1 MTAMHPAAPHHLP
14 AFITAPGETDP
25 FMVGSAIGL
34 VVMVFALGSLYFRLH
49 ALPEHLGHRNASK
62 LQFEVIGALALL
74 ALFTHNNW
82 FWVTALLLALVPI
95 PDLYAPL
102 AGMAESLA
110 AMAGRRRPVA
120 GPDDGSGA
128 QLQPAPLPPAASGPA
143 PAASPA
149 QPEPAP
155 MTRPDDND
163 RQAGQTSA

>member
-34 VVMVFALGSLYFRLH
+34 VVMIFALGSLYFRLH

-82 FWVTALLLALVPI
+82 FWVAALLLALVPI
-95 PDLYAPL
+95 PDLHAPL
-102 AGMAESLA
+102 AAMAESLS
-110 AMAGRRRPVA
+110 AMAGRRRPAPA
-120 GPDDGSGA
+120 GPDDVEEFHPMPPSPAAFGPV
-128 QLQPAPLPPAASGPA
+128 PAP
-143 PAASPA
+143 SPA
-149 QPEPAP
+149 QAEPASLP
-155 MTRPDDND
+155 QPDDKD
-163 RQAGQTSA
+163 RQTGPTSA